1 MSRLQILWM
10 ERSRQHNRPDDNQG
24 GDTDHPQ

>member
-10 ERSRQHNRPDDNQG
+10 ERSRQHNRPDDNQDDG
-24 GDTDHPQ
+24 TAPPQ